1 MKTRLDRHTG
11 GSITLFQKHCQQT
24 LSILVSVTSRIAG
37 APQAE
42 QRKKQVTT
50 QI

>member
-11 GSITLFQKHCQQT
+11 GSITLFQKRCQQT